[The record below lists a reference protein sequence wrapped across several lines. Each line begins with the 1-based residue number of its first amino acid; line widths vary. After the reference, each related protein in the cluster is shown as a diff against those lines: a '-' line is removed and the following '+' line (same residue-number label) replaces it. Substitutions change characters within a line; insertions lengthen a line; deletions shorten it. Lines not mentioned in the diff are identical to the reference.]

1 MYRSCYQACGGVI
14 TPHRE
19 CVLGCN

>member
-1 MYRSCYQACGGVI
+1 MYRSCYEACGGVI